1 MAKGAKAKAV
11 VTEMIAQ
18 AFGNDFVGE
27 FDKKLY
33 VWANDENGERIQV
46 SLALTCPKVFRGIEE
61 TGSNVL
67 NFEDEETGSI
77 NTFKPVEIT
86 KEEQDTLADLMN
98 KLGL

>member
-1 MAKGAKAKAV
+1 MAKGAKAKAN
-11 VTEMIAQ
+11 VTEVITQ

-33 VWANDENGERIQV
+33 VWAEDENGERIQV

-61 TGSNVL
+61 TGPNVL
-67 NFEDEETGSI
+67 NFEDEESTPAAY
-77 NTFKPVEIT
+77 KPAEISQEE
-86 KEEQDTLADLMN
+86 KETLADLMN

>member
-1 MAKGAKAKAV
+1 MAKGQKAKSN
-11 VTEMIAQ
+11 VTEVIAR
-18 AFGNDFVGE
+18 AFGDDYVGE

-61 TGSNVL
+61 TAPTAL
-67 NFEDEETGSI
+67 NFEDEAESV
-77 NTFKPVEIT
+77 FKPTEIT
-86 KEEQDTLADLMN
+86 NEEKQTLADLMN